1 MADVIEAVARG
12 IDPGAFEYDTRSVDR
27 AVAFAHA
34 RDAIRALLAG
44 PVGDVLRRVNTAQI
58 RQHMGLTQACGH
70 MDRLPPEITAMLEET
85 KGEPS

>member
-34 RDAIRALLAG
+34 RAAIAKAR
-44 PVGDVLRRVNTAQI
+44 
-58 RQHMGLTQACGH
+58 
-70 MDRLPPEITAMLEET
+70 
-85 KGEPS
+85 GE